1 MASALP
7 PTPDSST
14 RSGAHYIKE
23 GAFQAPYGIDIPPTP
38 DEPSFLA
45 HKADR
50 FGSDDKSGKLPMDL
64 RSA

>member
-1 MASALP
+1 MAS
-7 PTPDSST
+7 TPDSST

-23 GAFQAPYGIDIPPTP
+23 GAFQAPYGIDIPSTP

-45 HKADR
+45 HKPDR
-50 FGSDDKSGKLPMDL
+50 FGSDDKSGKIPADL